1 MASYKEVESSNFEGR
16 PVFLYLF
23 EMNGLSWRYTSA
35 DAPVSA
41 SLSGRS
47 YTWEPQPI
55 MDDGIRQSGE
65 TQADAMKL
73 SMASSVPV
81 AALYLG
87 TPPAS
92 PLTVSLFKKH
102 DDSDDVVLTYVGDV
116 AQVDFP
122 SPGTVEF
129 SLVTLSATMDRM
141 GLRLSWMRSCPYAL
155 YDTGCLVDKAKYRVT
170 ATVLS
175 FGKGDVVL
183 STDLSVY
190 GDGYFAGGF
199 IEWNRAGRGVDRR
212 GIEAHT
218 GSAITLMGMSD
229 GFSEGDTVYLYP
241 GCTRTAEVCQ
251 KRFDNLL
258 NYGGVLHMPGE
269 SPFSGKNYF

>member
-1 MASYKEVESSNFEGR
+1 MASYKDVESSNFDGR

-23 EMNGLSWRYTSA
+23 ELNGLSWRYTSA
-35 DAPVSA
+35 DRPVKA
-41 SLSGRS
+41 TLSGRS
-47 YTWEPQPI
+47 YDWEPQPI

-92 PLTVSLFKKH
+92 PLTLSLFKKH
-102 DDSDDVVLTYVGDV
+102 EDSDDVILSYVGDV

-141 GLRLSWMRSCPYAL
+141 GLRLSWMRACPYAL
-155 YDTGCLVDKAKYRVT
+155 YDSGCQVDKSKYRVT
-170 ATVLS
+170 AKVQS
-175 FGKGDVVL
+175 FGKGAVVL
-183 STDLSVY
+183 STDLSAY
-190 GDGYFAGGF
+190 GDDYFAGGF
-199 IEWNRAGRGVDRR
+199 IEWNRAGRGIDRR
-212 GIEAHT
+212 GIEAHK
-218 GSAITLMGMSD
+218 GNNI
-229 GFSEGDTVYLYP
+229 
-241 GCTRTAEVCQ
+241 
-251 KRFDNLL
+251 
-258 NYGGVLHMPGE
+258 
-269 SPFSGKNYF
+269 